1 MSALVLC
8 YFIKVMECI
17 SSAIRELFEV
27 TFLDS
32 AWCLV
37 RIALKLIRFREPSY
51 IGLKSGTG
59 LIQLKPVAA
68 VAGFSKFS
76 KPAPPTPNAC
86 RLVLSMIL
94 GK

>member
-1 MSALVLC
+1 
-8 YFIKVMECI
+8 MECN
-17 SSAIRELFEV
+17 SSAIRELFEL
-27 TFLDS
+27 TLLDS

-51 IGLKSGTG
+51 IGLKSGAG
-59 LIQLKPVAA
+59 LIQLKPVVA

-76 KPAPPTPNAC
+76 TPAPPTPNAN